1 MIGIAIV
8 NYKTWE
14 TTLRCVA
21 SIERVCT
28 RPFHIYLVDNH
39 SPNDALRALREAYR
53 DDGNVTVL
61 DAGKNGG
68 YGFGLNCGIRAA
80 IADGCDAIIA
90 SNNDIIYLEGAI
102 ETMYDCLTSSPQIGC
117 AGAAQRTESG
127 GEMYSAQFAPDT
139 ALSMALRYI
148 PLRGK
153 LELRRYARRVRG
165 GGNLPV
171 FCPMGGCYMLRA
183 EAIQAAGFFDES
195 VFMYC
200 EENILGFRLRKA
212 GYTARLCTE
221 ARVIHEKG
229 KTTGNSKTRQKIKSV
244 ESILRY
250 GKQYLGWRGI
260 HRTVFA
266 NLLRL
271 NLFLSGKYD
280 EEAKRELNAALEAG
294 KRQGGEDKCAC

>member
-53 DDGNVTVL
+53 EDGNVTVL

-139 ALSMALRYI
+139 ALSMALRWNLGAMRAVCAAAGI
-148 PLRGK
+148 FRSFAPWAVAICCAR
-153 LELRRYARRVRG
+153 RRYRRRASLMKACSCIARRISSVSGCEKSDIQRVCVR
-165 GGNLPV
+165 
-171 FCPMGGCYMLRA
+171 R
-183 EAIQAAGFFDES
+183 
-195 VFMYC
+195 
-200 EENILGFRLRKA
+200 
-212 GYTARLCTE
+212 
-221 ARVIHEKG
+221 RVLSMKREK
-229 KTTGNSKTRQKIKSV
+229 RQ
-244 ESILRY
+244 E
-250 GKQYLGWRGI
+250 
-260 HRTVFA
+260 T
-266 NLLRL
+266 
-271 NLFLSGKYD
+271 
-280 EEAKRELNAALEAG
+280 AKRA
-294 KRQGGEDKCAC
+294 RR